1 MQLRRAVLV
10 CNETSRRFENN
21 NIQRTS
27 LARENVIYLVKY
39 AFFLGAGTLW
49 GSTKP
54 PTPLDPHKSTG
65 SNLMCGIF
73 GNGCF
78 ISG

>member
-27 LARENVIYLVKY
+27 LAREKVVYLVKY
-39 AFFLGAGTLW
+39 TFFLGAGTLW
-49 GSTKP
+49 GSTKL
-54 PTPLDPHKSTG
+54 PTPTDPHKCTR
-65 SNLMCGIF
+65 SNLTGF
-73 GNGCF
+73 Q
-78 ISG
+78 

>member
-10 CNETSRRFENN
+10 CNEMSRWFENN

-27 LARENVIYLVKY
+27 LAREKVVYLVKY

-49 GSTKP
+49 VSTKP
-54 PTPLDPHKSTG
+54 PTLPGPHKSTG
-65 SNLMCGIF
+65 SNFMCGIF
-73 GNGCF
+73 GYGCF